1 MKVFFSIAFLLFAAV
16 LYAQSP
22 EDIIK
27 TSRDFSM
34 KADLDNAILTLK
46 NGLDKYPDN
55 ADIRIELA
63 MAYYSVKRN
72 RQAMDVLQPLF
83 ANDQAD
89 EVAYQIAGLVFRSEQ
104 NPKEAEKTYKAGLK
118 KFPNSGFLYNEYG
131 QFMGTNLPGR
141 GEDIKL
147 WEKGIEVDP
156 KFAGNYYQACRY
168 YAVSNNTLWT
178 LLYGE
183 IFVNLDSY
191 SSRTVEIKNILFQFY
206 KKAFAFGFNGLNSK
220 NEFED
225 AVAKTLYN
233 QKQLA
238 ASGLNPENL
247 SAIRTRFILEWFNG
261 PLGEKYPFRLFERQ
275 QNMLREGMFD
285 AYNQWLFGGAANLA
299 AFQNWTKSHA
309 DEYQNFSKYQRQK
322 LFVLHQGQ
330 YYR

>member
-1 MKVFFSIAFLLFAAV
+1 MKFFFSLAFLVFTTV
-16 LYAQSP
+16 LLAQTP

-27 TSRDFSM
+27 KSREFSM
-34 KADLDNAILTLK
+34 KSDLDNAILTLK
-46 NGLDKYPDN
+46 TGMDNYPDN

-72 RQAMDVLQPLF
+72 AQALDVLQPLF

-89 EVAYQIAGLVFRSEQ
+89 EVAFQIAGLLFRSEQ

-118 KFPNSGFLYNEYG
+118 KFPNSGFLYHEYG
-131 QFMGTNLPGR
+131 QFMGTNQPGR

-147 WEKGIEVDP
+147 WEKGIELDP
-156 KFAGNYYQACRY
+156 RFAGNYYQACRY
-168 YAVSNNTLWT
+168 YAVANNTLWT

-191 SSRTVEIKNILFQFY
+191 SSKTVEIKNILFQFY
-206 KKAFAFGFNGLNSK
+206 KKAFAFGFNGLNNK
-220 NEFED
+220 NEFEN
-225 AVAKTLYN
+225 AVAKTLFN

-238 ASGLNPENL
+238 ASGLNPDNL

-322 LFVLHQGQ
+322 LFVLNPGQ